1 MRTAMEKISS
11 AAMIA
16 ADRGNAAA
24 VFKDGCPLDV
34 AAFSGLLRRNFGL
47 KFTPAEL
54 GATPLAPACLLARAP
69 RATPSR
75 VGGGDDSRRRVL
87 T

>member
-16 ADRGNAAA
+16 ADRGNASA

-54 GATPLAPACLLARAP
+54 GATPLAPACSRALLARCR
-69 RATPSR
+69 RASVVVTTR
-75 VGGGDDSRRRVL
+75 DDVC
-87 T
+87 